1 MINQE
6 LQHQIQVMRAQKHIE
21 LSGPIE
27 EVNNYVGA
35 LSQVFQ
41 IANEIR
47 VQDEKLKDIR
57 KLALSSTNDR
67 DVKELSQTMSLIVG
81 ICEGNY
87 KAE

>member
-1 MINQE
+1 MINQK
-6 LQHQIQVMRAQKHIE
+6 LQHQIEIMRAQKHIE

-35 LSQVFQ
+35 LSRIFQ

-47 VQDEKLKDIR
+47 IQDEKLKDIR

-81 ICEGNY
+81 ICDGNY

>member
-6 LQHQIQVMRAQKHIE
+6 LQHQIEIMKAQKHIE
-21 LSGPIE
+21 LSGPID

-35 LSQVFQ
+35 LSQVYQ

-47 VQDEKLKDIR
+47 VNDEKLKDIW

-67 DVKELSQTMSLIVG
+67 DVKELSQTMRLIVG